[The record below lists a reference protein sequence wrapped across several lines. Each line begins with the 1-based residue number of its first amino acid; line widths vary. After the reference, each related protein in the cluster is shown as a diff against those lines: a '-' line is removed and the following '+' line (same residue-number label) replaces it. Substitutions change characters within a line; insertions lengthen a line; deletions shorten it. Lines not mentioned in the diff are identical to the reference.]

1 MSNRIQSIFRKL
13 GYLKYFYRLFQKKD
27 IVLII
32 CSMRSGSTLL
42 KSLLATSPDITH
54 LPEMDFQQY
63 GKLDYWKLKLRCKQR
78 IIVLKKPA
86 WYINTK
92 DYPILPPFKN
102 TKKIILVR
110 DAYDVISSMKSMNKK
125 MAIDLI
131 KDWTDRDY
139 VDRYWAQIYKNVIDK
154 QLVTDPS
161 TIVVRY
167 EDLVNHPESISKTL
181 FDFIGSEQKE
191 GVSAYDNPDD
201 YKWAWGNDDGS
212 DTIKSLKVQ
221 KNEKIRD
228 DKALLEAIAASSKAI
243 EVRRHFGYIA

>member
-1 MSNRIQSIFRKL
+1 MSNRISSIFRKL

-42 KSLLATSPDITH
+42 KSLLATSSDVTH

-86 WYINTK
+86 WYVDTEK
-92 DYPILPPFKN
+92 YPILPPFKN
-102 TKKIILVR
+102 TKKIVLVR
-110 DAYDVISSMKSMNKK
+110 DAYDVISSVKSMNQKI
-125 MAIDLI
+125 AVDLV
-131 KDWTDRDY
+131 KDWTDQDY
-139 VDRYWAQIYKNVIDK
+139 VERYWTQIYKNVIDK
-154 QLVTDPS
+154 KLVIDPS
-161 TIVVRY
+161 VMIVRY
-167 EDLVNHPESISKTL
+167 EDLVSDPESISEKI
-181 FDFIGSEQKE
+181 FAFMGSEQKQ

-221 KNEKIRD
+221 KNEKPRD
-228 DKALLEAIAASSKAI
+228 DKALLEAIALSTTAT
-243 EVRRHFGYIA
+243 EVRRYFGYIS